1 MSEFHIAEINNG
13 NTSSS
18 IKDQQQQQQQ
28 QQQQEKASQYSEIA
42 AKLIDK
48 LLDKD
53 VSLTY
58 TFDHLEIDI
67 PSARGPGGKELVGAK
82 WVIDGKINI
91 ATTSTSIHS
100 NESSSSSLYSSS
112 YSKYVTA

>member
-18 IKDQQQQQQQ
+18 IKDQQQQQ
-28 QQQQEKASQYSEIA
+28 EKASLNSEIS

-53 VSLTY
+53 VPLTY

-67 PSARGPGGKELVGAK
+67 PLARGPGGR
-82 WVIDGKINI
+82 N
-91 ATTSTSIHS
+91 
-100 NESSSSSLYSSS
+100 
-112 YSKYVTA
+112 

>member
-1 MSEFHIAEINNG
+1 MSEFQNTEINNG

-18 IKDQQQQQQQ
+18 SKDQ
-28 QQQQEKASQYSEIA
+28 QQQQEKASQFSEIA
-42 AKLIDK
+42 TKLIDK

-53 VSLTY
+53 VSVTY

-67 PSARGPGGKELVGAK
+67 PSAHGPGGKELGGAK

-100 NESSSSSLYSSS
+100 NESSSSSSSS
-112 YSKYVTA
+112 SSKYVTG